1 MTEISSPSRL
11 PWLYEGIWG
20 LLTNVFCVPR
30 EAPQLPTVQSESIV
44 SRKPSP
50 AFITYLLFQFSL
62 VVAILLLATLVAS
75 VAIVI
80 AAETAWVLL
89 GTALVLFLLGVFVLV
104 GYLAIYLRYDTTWYV
119 FSDRSMR
126 LRRGIWVIR
135 ESTIT
140 FENVQNVK
148 VTQGPLQRFFGIANV
163 VVETAGGGGGAAAEG
178 GGGLSMHAGL
188 IEGVAEAAQI
198 RDSIMSHV
206 RNNATAGLGD
216 EHRDSAA
223 VSMAW
228 SPQHLAVLREIR
240 DLAQQAAIGG

>member
-1 MTEISSPSRL
+1 MNETSTQTRL
-11 PWLYEGIWG
+11 PWVYEGIWG
-20 LLTNVFCVPR
+20 LLTHVFCVPR
-30 EAPQLPTVQSESIV
+30 EAPQLPSVESESIV

-62 VVAILLLATLVAS
+62 VVIIVFVATLLVS
-75 VAIVI
+75 VGIVI
-80 AAETAWVLL
+80 AAENAWVLL
-89 GTALVLFLLGVFVLV
+89 GTALVVLLLGSLALI

-148 VTQGPLQRFFGIANV
+148 VTQGPLQRYFGIANV
-163 VVETAGGGGGAAAEG
+163 VVETAGGGGAAAEAG
-178 GGGLSMHAGL
+178 AGMSMHAGL
-188 IEGVAEAAQI
+188 IEGIAEAAQI

-206 RNNATAGLGD
+206 RNNASSGLGD
-216 EHRDSAA
+216 EDHIDAGGHGG
-223 VSMAW
+223 W
-228 SPQHLAVLREIR
+228 TPQQLAVLRDIR
-240 DLAQQAAIGG
+240 DLARQAAACE